1 MNKNNTNKNKNQDMK
16 YIKKLLLVALIA
28 LTSCTSTGQDTEL
41 VERVI
46 DGDTFVMDG
55 GERIRL
61 LRIDTPE
68 RKEEGFQEAKDYMI
82 ARVEGKKVTLIRK
95 GKGYYK
101 RTLAEVYVN
110 GVNIND
116 ELLTNGLAKLY
127 KK

>member
-28 LTSCTSTGQDTEL
+28 LTSCTSTGDTEL

-46 DGDTFVMDG
+46 DGDTIVMDG

-95 GKGYYK
+95 GQGI
-101 RTLAEVYVN
+101 L
-110 GVNIND
+110 
-116 ELLTNGLAKLY
+116 
-127 KK
+127 

>member
-1 MNKNNTNKNKNQDMK
+1 MKN
-16 YIKKLLLVALIA
+16 ILLTVILLIS
-28 LTSCTSTGQDTEL
+28 TSIYAQEAIVC

-46 DGDTFVMDG
+46 DGDTFVLDG

-68 RKEEGFQEAKDYMI
+68 RKEKGFQEAKDYMI
-82 ARVEGKKVTLIRK
+82 ARVEGLTITIVRK
-95 GKGYYK
+95 GKGYYR

-116 ELLTNGLAKLY
+116 ELLELGLAKLY
-127 KK
+127 K